1 MFFSTIRF
9 EYLELEFILNA
20 IHDHEELR
28 KIKFFQNKVEQ
39 EFSRRFQKAPPID
52 LPRKKYIDGKPKEKD
67 SFLNEL
73 IKWLAESDH
82 HEGYRNKLEFLKQQ
96 LKEKDNAEKHLLL
109 ESEILKDQL
118 KKVNRTREIHREVE
132 RIIPS
137 NVAPSN
143 FPNINNN
150 VAILRSRDIEENGLV
165 NIALNNCNIF

>member
-1 MFFSTIRF
+1 M
-9 EYLELEFILNA
+9 
-20 IHDHEELR
+20 R
-28 KIKFFQNKVEQ
+28 KNKFFQSKVEQ
-39 EFSRRFQKAPPID
+39 EFFRRFQKAPSIN
-52 LPRKKYIDGKPKEKD
+52 LPRKKYIDSKPKEKD

-132 RIIPS
+132 RNLPS
-137 NVAPSN
+137 NPAPPNFSN
-143 FPNINNN
+143 VNNN
-150 VAILRSRDIEENGLV
+150 VAVIRSRDMEESNLV
-165 NIALNNCNIF
+165 TIALNNCNIF